1 MAMSV
6 VLKLKNVNKAGVFLG
21 LFLIMGSAFSAPE
34 DISIPLTSLLER
46 HALAN
51 GIDIMQVGSHNH
63 LVVSQD
69 GQTNY
74 AFLLQ
79 QGEFNDI
86 SLSQHGVGHQSLIRQ
101 YGNNN
106 SADIVQHGHQ
116 NLIQLEQWGG
126 RSFSIEQSGI
136 GAAISIT
143 QF

>member
-1 MAMSV
+1 MFV
-6 VLKLKNVNKAGVFLG
+6 VLKSKNVNKAGVLLLAFLT
-21 LFLIMGSAFSAPE
+21 MSSGSYAST

-51 GIDIMQVGSHNH
+51 GIDIMQLGTNNQ

-86 SLSQHGVGHQSLIRQ
+86 SLSQHGLGNQSLIRQ

-106 SADIVQHGHQ
+106 SADILQHGHQ